1 MKRREAPAEAR
12 RTSRNP
18 IRPSRQQ
25 RQAQATERKFRTVY
39 LSIVSISIVLI
50 VVFGFLV
57 RGKIGHMLGQD
68 DPGNG
73 TDFEVFPY
81 HSLPSSEGTG
91 YETEPTESTAEPWT
105 DTWVPTDVPPVPVVT
120 TPPST
125 SPSETSTSTTE
136 TTTTDENAPTEPT
149 SDEDTTAPTDTEP
162 TTAGGEQETTTTTAS
177 PTTTEPP
184 PAEADDADKADD

>member
-12 RTSRNP
+12 RIARNP
-18 IRPSRQQ
+18 KGPSRQQ
-25 RQAQATERKFRTVY
+25 RQAQATERRFRTVY

-91 YETEPTESTAEPWT
+91 HETKPTENSEDPWA
-105 DTWVPTDVPPVPVVT
+105 DTWVPTDVPPAPVVT

-136 TTTTDENAPTEPT
+136 TTSTDENDPTEPT
-149 SDEDTTAPTDTEP
+149 SDEDITAPTDTEP
-162 TTAGGEQETTTTTAS
+162 TTTSAS
-177 PTTTEPP
+177 PTTTELP
-184 PAEADDADKADD
+184 PAEADDRDKADD